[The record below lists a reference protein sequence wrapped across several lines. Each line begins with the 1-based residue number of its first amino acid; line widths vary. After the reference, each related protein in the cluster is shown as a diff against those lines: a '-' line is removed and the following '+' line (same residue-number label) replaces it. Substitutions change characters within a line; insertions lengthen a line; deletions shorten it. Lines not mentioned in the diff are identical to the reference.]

1 MTALMIK
8 KLLETVLQENSL
20 VLSQLSSEE
29 TDDLVKRIK
38 EAKRIFVYGEGR
50 SGLIG
55 KAFAMRLM
63 HCGYEVYVI
72 GETITPSIGK
82 DDFFVAISASGT
94 SISLASHFS
103 KAKEKNA
110 CTFLVTA
117 SKENQLSPD
126 GELVIPA
133 ATKNRRQGEP
143 QTIQPLGSQFD
154 QSAHLLLDAIIIALL
169 EESDHNADLRTRH
182 ANLE

>member
-1 MTALMIK
+1 VTVLMMK
-8 KLLETVLQENSL
+8 KLLEAVLQENSL
-20 VLSQLSSEE
+20 VLSQVSSGE
-29 TDDLVKRIK
+29 TDDLVNKIN

-50 SGLIG
+50 SGLMG

-94 SISLASHFS
+94 SNTLAKHIS
-103 KAKEKNA
+103 KAKEKRA
-110 CTFLVTA
+110 FTFLVTA

-126 GELVIPA
+126 GKLLVPA

-154 QSAHLLLDAIIIALL
+154 QSVHLLLDAIIVVLL
-169 EESDHNADLRTRH
+169 EENDHNADLQKRH